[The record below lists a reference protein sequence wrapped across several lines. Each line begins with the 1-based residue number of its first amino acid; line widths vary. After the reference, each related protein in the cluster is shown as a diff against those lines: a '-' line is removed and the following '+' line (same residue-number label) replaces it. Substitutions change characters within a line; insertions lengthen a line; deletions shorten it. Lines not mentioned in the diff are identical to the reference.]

1 MSYVIL
7 SATIYSA
14 DNLIEYE
21 LSTNRCTLPFGDP
34 FTFHSL
40 QIFSVLMFNH
50 RSIATII
57 SIANHIILLYI
68 NNIMMTVSISNL
80 TTTTIVLIA
89 LTTKTTAF
97 TPPTNSHHSPS
108 TTSSTQLQIIGPLIR
123 KMRGDEQAKN
133 MPMSSLD
140 EARLEAPGLR
150 VGKDAW
156 KWPPV
161 WPYDSN
167 FFKRDSELAAEK
179 EKNKDMNPMNALM
192 GGGAAE
198 ALKGGMES
206 SGSADG
212 AEANGVKSVEEE
224 SSDGGITFDSL
235 KYWNDNENVKT
246 ELDERV
252 VEKIT
257 K

>member
-1 MSYVIL
+1 
-7 SATIYSA
+7 
-14 DNLIEYE
+14 
-21 LSTNRCTLPFGDP
+21 
-34 FTFHSL
+34 
-40 QIFSVLMFNH
+40 
-50 RSIATII
+50 
-57 SIANHIILLYI
+57 
-68 NNIMMTVSISNL
+68 MTISNL

-89 LTTKTTAF
+89 LSIKTTAF
-97 TPPTNSHHSPS
+97 TPPSTQHHASPYSPS
-108 TTSSTQLQIIGPLIR
+108 TQTTTQLNIIGPLIR

-198 ALKGGMES
+198 ALKGMGD
-206 SGSADG
+206 GDG
-212 AEANGVKSVEEE
+212 AEANGISSSSKSVEKE
-224 SSDGGITFDSL
+224 SGDGDGVTFDSL

>member
-1 MSYVIL
+1 
-7 SATIYSA
+7 
-14 DNLIEYE
+14 
-21 LSTNRCTLPFGDP
+21 
-34 FTFHSL
+34 
-40 QIFSVLMFNH
+40 
-50 RSIATII
+50 
-57 SIANHIILLYI
+57 
-68 NNIMMTVSISNL
+68 
-80 TTTTIVLIA
+80 
-89 LTTKTTAF
+89 
-97 TPPTNSHHSPS
+97 
-108 TTSSTQLQIIGPLIR
+108 
-123 KMRGDEQAKN
+123 MRGDADAKN

-167 FFKRDSELAAEK
+167 FFKRDSELVAEK
-179 EKNKDMNPMNALM
+179 EAKKDMNPMSALM

-198 ALKGGMES
+198 ALKGGMGD
-206 SGSADG
+206 GSADG
-212 AEANGVKSVEEE
+212 AEANGISSSSKSVEEE
-224 SSDGGITFDSL
+224 SSGDGGIIFDSL

>member
-1 MSYVIL
+1 
-7 SATIYSA
+7 
-14 DNLIEYE
+14 
-21 LSTNRCTLPFGDP
+21 
-34 FTFHSL
+34 
-40 QIFSVLMFNH
+40 
-50 RSIATII
+50 
-57 SIANHIILLYI
+57 
-68 NNIMMTVSISNL
+68 
-80 TTTTIVLIA
+80 
-89 LTTKTTAF
+89 
-97 TPPTNSHHSPS
+97 
-108 TTSSTQLQIIGPLIR
+108 
-123 KMRGDEQAKN
+123 MRGDADAKN

-167 FFKRDSELAAEK
+167 FFKRDSELMAEK
-179 EKNKDMNPMNALM
+179 EAKKDMNPMSALM

-206 SGSADG
+206 AV
-212 AEANGVKSVEEE
+212 EANGVKSSVEEE
-224 SSDGGITFDSL
+224 SSGDGGITFDSL

>member
-1 MSYVIL
+1 
-7 SATIYSA
+7 
-14 DNLIEYE
+14 
-21 LSTNRCTLPFGDP
+21 
-34 FTFHSL
+34 
-40 QIFSVLMFNH
+40 
-50 RSIATII
+50 
-57 SIANHIILLYI
+57 
-68 NNIMMTVSISNL
+68 
-80 TTTTIVLIA
+80 
-89 LTTKTTAF
+89 
-97 TPPTNSHHSPS
+97 
-108 TTSSTQLQIIGPLIR
+108 
-123 KMRGDEQAKN
+123 MRGDEQGKN

-167 FFKRDSELAAEK
+167 FFKRDSELMAEK
-179 EKNKDMNPMNALM
+179 EAKKDMNPMSALM

-198 ALKGGMES
+198 ALKQGGME

-212 AEANGVKSVEEE
+212 AEANGISSSSKSVEEE
-224 SSDGGITFDSL
+224 SSGDGGITFDSL

>member
-1 MSYVIL
+1 
-7 SATIYSA
+7 
-14 DNLIEYE
+14 
-21 LSTNRCTLPFGDP
+21 
-34 FTFHSL
+34 
-40 QIFSVLMFNH
+40 
-50 RSIATII
+50 
-57 SIANHIILLYI
+57 
-68 NNIMMTVSISNL
+68 
-80 TTTTIVLIA
+80 
-89 LTTKTTAF
+89 
-97 TPPTNSHHSPS
+97 
-108 TTSSTQLQIIGPLIR
+108 
-123 KMRGDEQAKN
+123 MRGDEQAKN

-198 ALKGGMES
+198 ALKGMGD
-206 SGSADG
+206 GDG
-212 AEANGVKSVEEE
+212 AEANGISSSSKSVEKE
-224 SSDGGITFDSL
+224 SGDGDGVTFDSL

>member
-1 MSYVIL
+1 
-7 SATIYSA
+7 
-14 DNLIEYE
+14 
-21 LSTNRCTLPFGDP
+21 
-34 FTFHSL
+34 
-40 QIFSVLMFNH
+40 
-50 RSIATII
+50 
-57 SIANHIILLYI
+57 
-68 NNIMMTVSISNL
+68 MTVSISNL

-89 LTTKTTAF
+89 LTINTTAF
-97 TPPTNSHHSPS
+97 TPPSTQHYHTLSSPS
-108 TTSSTQLQIIGPLIR
+108 TQTTTQLNIIGPLIR
-123 KMRGDEQAKN
+123 KMRGDEQGKN

-167 FFKRDSELAAEK
+167 FFKRDSELVAEK
-179 EKNKDMNPMNALM
+179 EAKKDMNPMSALM
-192 GGGAAE
+192 GSGAAE
-198 ALKGGMES
+198 ALKG
-206 SGSADG
+206 SADG
-212 AEANGVKSVEEE
+212 VEANGVKNVEESEE
-224 SSDGGITFDSL
+224 SGSDGGITFDSL

>member
-1 MSYVIL
+1 M
-7 SATIYSA
+7 TI
-14 DNLIEYE
+14 
-21 LSTNRCTLPFGDP
+21 
-34 FTFHSL
+34 
-40 QIFSVLMFNH
+40 
-50 RSIATII
+50 
-57 SIANHIILLYI
+57 
-68 NNIMMTVSISNL
+68 SISNL
-80 TTTTIVLIA
+80 TTTIVLIA

-97 TPPTNSHHSPS
+97 TPPSKSHHVSSPYSPS
-108 TTSSTQLQIIGPLIR
+108 TKQTTTTQLQIIGPLIR
-123 KMRGDEQAKN
+123 KMRGDSDAKN

-161 WPYDSN
+161 WPYDTN
-167 FFKRDSELAAEK
+167 FFKRDSELMAEK
-179 EKNKDMNPMNALM
+179 EAKKDMNPMSALM

-206 SGSADG
+206 GSADG
-212 AEANGVKSVEEE
+212 AEANGVKSSVEEE
-224 SSDGGITFDSL
+224 ESGDGGITFDSL